1 MQASASGQ
9 AGNSL
14 VYFVCL
20 TPDTSH
26 LILPKGINRLDL
38 QQELYRL
45 VNAANAKKIQLRAIG
60 GLAVHAH
67 DKLKHPLFAREFA
80 DLDFCIPLKQRREFE
95 AFMPGEGYSPHK
107 QFNILNGDQRQ
118 IYFHDAT
125 EMKVD
130 IFVGHFEMCH
140 KIPLEERL
148 NADPLTIPLAEL
160 FLSKAQIIELNRKDA
175 FDLTSIL
182 LNNKT
187 GDGDDETINLKVLAQ
202 LGGADWGLYKTTSI
216 NLDKL
221 EAMLGKGEIPLND
234 EEKGIV
240 LSRINDIRRAFVEM
254 PKPIAWQLRDRVGTR
269 VKWYIE
275 VEEVQR

>member
-1 MQASASGQ
+1 MEAQ
-9 AGNSL
+9 
-14 VYFVCL
+14 
-20 TPDTSH
+20 
-26 LILPKGINRLDL
+26 LDL
-38 QQELYRL
+38 VREMHRL
-45 VNAANAKKIQLRAIG
+45 IGAANAKNIRLRAIG
-60 GLAVHAH
+60 GLAVQTHNKTH
-67 DKLKHPLFAREFA
+67 HPLFTREFA

-95 AFMPGEGYSPHK
+95 AFMPGMGYSPHK

-118 IYFHDAT
+118 IYYHDAT

-140 KIPLEERL
+140 KIPLEDRL
-148 NADPLTIPLAEL
+148 AADPVTIPLAEL
-160 FLSKAQIIELNRKDA
+160 LLSKAQIIELNRKDA

-187 GDGDDETINLKVLAQ
+187 GEGDDETINLAVLAQ

-221 EAMLGKGEIPLND
+221 ESMLNANDIPLNN
-234 EEKGIV
+234 EEKALVIG
-240 LSRINDIRRAFVEM
+240 RINDIRRTFTEM
-254 PKPIAWQLRDRVGTR
+254 PKPVAWQLRDRVGTR

>member
-1 MQASASGQ
+1 M
-9 AGNSL
+9 
-14 VYFVCL
+14 
-20 TPDTSH
+20 D
-26 LILPKGINRLDL
+26 I

-45 VNAANAKKIQLRAIG
+45 VDAAAAKKIQLRAIG
-60 GLAVHAH
+60 GLAVQVHN
-67 DKLKHPLFAREFA
+67 KLNHPLFVREFA

-95 AFMPGEGYSPHK
+95 AFMPEVGYQPHR

-118 IYFHDAT
+118 IYYHDPT

-130 IFVGHFEMCH
+130 IFVGNFEMCH
-140 KIPLEERL
+140 KIPLEDRL
-148 NADPLTIPLAEL
+148 GADPLTIPLAEL

-182 LNNKT
+182 LNNPVGE
-187 GDGDDETINLKVLAQ
+187 GDRDTINLAVLAG
-202 LGGADWGLYKTTSI
+202 LCSADWGLYKTTSL

-221 EAMLGKGEIPLND
+221 EAMLGRDEIPLD
-234 EEKGIV
+234 GGEKALVVG
-240 LSRINDIRRAFVEM
+240 RINDIRRAFVEM
-254 PKPIAWQLRDRVGTR
+254 PKPVAWQLRDRVGTR

>member
-1 MQASASGQ
+1 MSAS
-9 AGNSL
+9 
-14 VYFVCL
+14 
-20 TPDTSH
+20 
-26 LILPKGINRLDL
+26 LDL
-38 QQELYRL
+38 KQELHRL
-45 VNAANAKKIQLRAIG
+45 VNAANAKNIQLRAIG
-60 GLAVHAH
+60 GLAVHVH

-80 DLDFCIPLKQRREFE
+80 DLDFCIPLKQRRAFE
-95 AFMPGEGYSPHK
+95 AFMPEMGYSPHR

-118 IYFHDAT
+118 IYYHDAT

-140 KIPLEERL
+140 RIPLEERL
-148 NADPLTIPLAEL
+148 GADPVTIPLAEL

-187 GDGDDETINLKVLAQ
+187 GEGDDETINLAVLAQ

-221 EAMLGKGEIPLND
+221 ETMLNNNEIPLDD
-234 EEKGIV
+234 EEKALVTG
-240 LSRINDIRRAFVEM
+240 RINDIRSTFAGM